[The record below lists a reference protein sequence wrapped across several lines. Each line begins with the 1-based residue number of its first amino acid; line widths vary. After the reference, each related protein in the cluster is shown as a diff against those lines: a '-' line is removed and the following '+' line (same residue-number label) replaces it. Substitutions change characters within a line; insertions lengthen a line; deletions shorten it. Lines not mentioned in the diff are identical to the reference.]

1 MTGLSQDEAAAYRRD
16 GYVFPVEVMAE
27 DDAVALRK
35 QIETVERRVKTEQ
48 GVSHQR
54 FRSFCHLLM
63 PSIDRLV
70 REPAILDPV
79 DSILGPDLMVWSAE
93 FFIKDAHT
101 PNHVSWH
108 QDLTYWG
115 LDSTDEVTAWVAL
128 SDVTVESGCMR
139 FVPGSHKR
147 EIVAH
152 RDTFADDNMLTR
164 GQEIAV
170 AFDDSVAVD
179 IVLKPGQM
187 SLHHGRMFHASGPN
201 RSDARR
207 FGLAVRYI
215 APSMR
220 QAVGERDFAVLV
232 RGEDRYGHFV
242 TLPAPTGDFMP
253 EALEMCTEIDREQAA
268 YFYRGTEP
276 RYK

>member
-1 MTGLSQDEAAAYRRD
+1 MTGLNAQQVAAYERD
-16 GYVFPVEVMAE
+16 GYLFPLEVMAE
-27 DDAVALRK
+27 AEALALRAR
-35 QIETVERRVKTEQ
+35 IETIERRVKTEQ

-63 PSIDRLV
+63 PAIDQLV

-79 DSILGPDLMVWSAE
+79 ESILGPDLMVWSAE
-93 FFIKDAHT
+93 FFIKEPRT

-115 LDSTDEVTAWVAL
+115 LDSAEEVTAWLAL

-147 EIVAH
+147 EIVPH
-152 RDTFADDNMLTR
+152 RDTFAEDNMLTR
-164 GQEIAV
+164 GQEIAI
-170 AFDDSVAVD
+170 AIDEDAAVD

-187 SLHHGRMFHASGPN
+187 SLHHGRIFHASGHN
-201 RSDARR
+201 RADDRR
-207 FGLAVRYI
+207 FGLAIRYI
-215 APSMR
+215 SPNMR

-242 TLPAPTGDFMP
+242 APPRPTGDFTP
-253 EALEMCTEIDREQAA
+253 DALDMCTRIDREQAA
-268 YFYRGTEP
+268 YFYQGTEP
-276 RYK
+276 RYR